1 MAWSCWSRR
10 TTSPSE
16 DGCFEVATLTPYL
29 TTEWHDQATDTRG
42 WFVIDR
48 LVNGMCSGGIRM
60 RPGVTVDEVTDLAR
74 TMSHK
79 MAVLD
84 IPYGGAKSGIDCDPA
99 SAQAPAVLRGF
110 IDSIRPFIAERY
122 ATGAD
127 LGTREDDIIAA
138 CQLVGLTHPL
148 QAGFKTEGGAGLDRV
163 KQALALTSEG
173 VPITELMAGYGV
185 AECTIEAA
193 DVLGLPLRG
202 ASVALQGFGNVGGA
216 AARYLDRM
224 GARLIAVADI
234 EGTIIDDDGL
244 DVAHLISIRDRFGR
258 IDRRRL
264 PAGARCAPEPA
275 WLQQQVDIMIPA
287 AIGNAIRMDNQ
298 SDIRCRV
305 LVEAANNPVTADA
318 EAQLEGRGITILPDF
333 VANAAAAFLF
343 CGLLE
348 RRLQPNLDSIFG
360 VTSRQLRGTTRELL
374 ERARREHVSHRRAA
388 EEIAEGRLGNESQ
401 RKR

>member
-1 MAWSCWSRR
+1 LSV
-10 TTSPSE
+10 PP
-16 DGCFEVATLTPYL
+16 LIPYL
-29 TTEWHDQATDTRG
+29 VSEWHDQATDARG

-48 LVNGMCSGGIRM
+48 LVSGMCSGGIRM

-99 SAQAPAVLRGF
+99 SPQAPAVLRGF
-110 IDSIRPFIAERY
+110 IDAIRPFIAERY

-148 QAGFKTEGGAGLDRV
+148 QAGFKTEGGAGLTRV

-173 VPITELMAGYGV
+173 IPITELMAGYGV
-185 AECTIEAA
+185 AESTFEAA
-193 DVLGLPLRG
+193 GVLGLPLKG
-202 ASVALQGFGNVGGA
+202 ATLALQGFGNVGGA
-216 AARYLDRM
+216 AARYLDRA
-224 GARLIAVADI
+224 GVRITVVADI
-234 EGTIIDDDGL
+234 EGSIIDANGL
-244 DVAHLISIRDRFGR
+244 DVPHLLSIRDRFGR

-264 PAGARCAPEPA
+264 RSGARCAPEPA
-275 WLQQQVDIMIPA
+275 WLDQPVDIMIPA
-287 AIGNAIRMDNQ
+287 AIGNAIRADNQ
-298 SDIRCRV
+298 AAIRCRL
-305 LVEAANNPVTADA
+305 LVEAANNPVTPEA
-318 EAQLEGRGITILPDF
+318 EAQLEDRGITILPDF

-348 RRLQPNLDSIFG
+348 KRLEPNLDSIFS
-360 VTSRQLRGTTRELL
+360 VTSRQLRSTTRELL
-374 ERARREHVSHRRAA
+374 ERARRQGVSDRRAA
-388 EEIAEGRLGNESQ
+388 EEIAEARL
-401 RKR
+401 RAHRP

>member
-1 MAWSCWSRR
+1 M
-10 TTSPSE
+10 
-16 DGCFEVATLTPYL
+16 LTPYL
-29 TTEWHDQATDTRG
+29 SSEWHDEATGAKG
-42 WFVIDR
+42 WLVIDR
-48 LVNGMCSGGIRM
+48 LVEGMCSGGIRM
-60 RPGVTVDEVTDLAR
+60 RPGVTVDEVSDLAR

-99 SAQAPAVLRGF
+99 SPQAPAVLRGF
-110 IDSIRPFIAERY
+110 IDAIRPFIAERY

-148 QAGFKTEGGAGLDRV
+148 QAGFKTEGGAGLARV

-193 DVLGLPLRG
+193 GVLGLSLRG
-202 ASVALQGFGNVGGA
+202 ARVALQGFGNVGGA
-216 AARYLDRM
+216 AARYLDRA
-224 GARLIAVADI
+224 GVRLIAVADI
-234 EGTIIDDDGL
+234 EGAILDDDGL
-244 DVAHLISIRDRFGR
+244 DVAHLLSIRDRFGR
-258 IDRRRL
+258 IDRKRL
-264 PAGARCAPEPA
+264 PARVRCAPEPA
-275 WLQQQVDIMIPA
+275 WLERQVDIIIPA
-287 AIGNAIRMDNQ
+287 AIGNAIRMNNQ
-298 SDIRCRV
+298 ADIRCRV
-305 LVEAANNPVTADA
+305 LVEAANNPVTAEA

-348 RRLQPNLDSIFG
+348 KRLEPNLESIFG

-374 ERARREHVSHRRAA
+374 ERARRERISHRRAA
-388 EEIAEGRLGNESQ
+388 EEIAEARLGA
-401 RKR
+401 RTA